1 MFLYLFMYGILGY
14 WIPLKE
20 EEEEEKY
27 VPRYYVRSVSIEN
40 GQPHVMERNFYL
52 TMWHSFDRLQ
62 SHTHTLKQPRVN
74 RFSFSLFLTKISAGM
89 QRAMCDQ

>member
-1 MFLYLFMYGILGY
+1 VLAGHITHVTEQKEKKMMMMFLYLFMYGILGY

-62 SHTHTLKQPRVN
+62 SHTHTQTTARE
-74 RFSFSLFLTKISAGM
+74 
-89 QRAMCDQ
+89 